1 VHRGGDPDGPPVL
14 SLHGV
19 GNTGRMWNGHVIVM
33 HPHAAPGAPTALN
46 RLALSDRLAWLAAV
60 LTVLAAGAGIVVPS
74 LYRDAPF
81 WVEQA
86 RGTDVATLLLA
97 VPILVVGLLAA
108 RRDVAGRLA
117 VISVQLYLVYNYAI
131 FSFAVAM
138 NPLTVVYIALLGLAV
153 WSLLLTLSAIDPD
166 AIARTMTTR
175 VLRRT
180 SVAVLVAVAVLFGFM
195 WLGQIAQAAV
205 SGELPPDVARAGLA
219 TNPVYALDLALF
231 LPACLLAA
239 AGLLRRTWAGAFAV
253 PMLVWLFLTS
263 AGIVVAFV
271 FAAQGGAP
279 FAMGPAVMVGAIGVI
294 TAALALVAVVR
305 RGS

>member
-1 VHRGGDPDGPPVL
+1 M
-14 SLHGV
+14 S
-19 GNTGRMWNGHVIVM
+19 
-33 HPHAAPGAPTALN
+33 
-46 RLALSDRLAWLAAV
+46 RLTLSDRLASLAVV
-60 LTVLAAGAGIVVPS
+60 LTILAAGAGIFYPS

-86 RGTDVATLLLA
+86 RGTDVATLFLA
-97 VPILVVGLLAA
+97 VPILCVGLLTAG
-108 RRDVAGRLA
+108 RHVAGRLA

-138 NPLTVVYIALLGLAV
+138 NPLTIVYIALLGLAV
-153 WSLLLTLSAIDPD
+153 WSLLITLSALDLD
-166 AIARTMTTR
+166 AVATAMREK

-180 SVAVLVAVAVLFGFM
+180 SAIVLVAVAVLFGLM
-195 WLGQIAQAAV
+195 WLGQIAQAVA

-239 AGLLRRTWAGAFAV
+239 AGLLRRTWPAALAV

-271 FAAQGGAP
+271 FAAQGGAA
-279 FAMGPAVMVGAIGVI
+279 FAAGPATM
-294 TAALALVAVVR
+294 VAVIGAVTAILAIVAVAR
-305 RGS
+305 SAGPPPSAARERLT